1 MVVGGLGDRRGDERA
16 VAVVVVG
23 VGFVGDEVIAAH
35 ELVGAEVGRA
45 AKAPAVGVG
54 DAGVEH
60 RDDHA
65 APAWSTVGGDVGPGF
80 GGVHGRSCFATKF
93 HCSCSQSVGAPPS
106 PGSLGMNAPV
116 VWAR

>member
-1 MVVGGLGDRRGDERA
+1 M
-16 VAVVVVG
+16 AVVVVG
-23 VGFVGDEVIAAH
+23 EGVVVDEVIAAH

-65 APAWSTVGGDVGPGF
+65 AAAGGAVGGDVGPGF
-80 GGVHGRSCFATKF
+80 GGVHAE
-93 HCSCSQSVGAPPS
+93 GADEVPLQLLPVARRVAE
-106 PGSLGMNAPV
+106 PGSLGMNVPV
-116 VWAR
+116 AWAR